1 MKDKLK
7 MILKILIAWVI
18 SFLIIYL
25 FVFLGGFRL
34 LESDDVILQEI
45 GVSFVVGLVITF
57 VCELFMSNRIRIEEL
72 EKRIEALEKEN
83 QKSDENE

>member
-34 LESDDVILQEI
+34 LESDDIILKEI

-57 VCELFMSNRIRIEEL
+57 VCELFMANRSRIEEL
-72 EKRIEALEKEN
+72 EKRIEALEKES
-83 QKSDENE
+83 QRSDENK